1 VIGDEEAV
9 MLHTQAEPSF
19 LNFIRAVGVPASQ
32 PRPELA
38 SMDIAGA
45 D

>member
-1 VIGDEEAV
+1 VIGDDEAV
-9 MLHTQAEPSF
+9 MLHTHAEPSI
-19 LNFIRAVGVPASQ
+19 LNSIRAVGVPASH
-32 PRPELA
+32 PRRELA